1 MQDFRFA
8 ARQLWKSPGFLLVA
22 VVTLALGI
30 GANTAVFSVIN
41 AILLR
46 PLAYLDPGRLTLI
59 WSSVPSQGLPIF
71 SSAPPDYRAWRS
83 ENHTF
88 ADMGAFSNGGVNLS
102 VEGQPPQEL
111 TSSRITASLF
121 RTLGVRPILGNWFTE
136 RNEQWGEHRVA
147 ILSYGLWQRSF
158 GGDPNIVGRQVHLGG
173 EIYSIVGVMPK
184 DFVFF
189 RRPVVIWTPLAWP
202 PKDNMNTRNNH
213 FLWVVG
219 RLKPGV
225 TEAQASSDLNV
236 IADRIAKQFPE
247 NQGLSVR
254 LQDIRDNLVG
264 KVRAGLLAL
273 FGAVLFVLLVSCVN
287 LANLL
292 LARAASRHKEFA
304 VRSAIGA
311 SRTRLVRQFISESVF
326 LAALGG
332 AAGVLLGTVLLRVF
346 VSLLP
351 ATFPRIQSL
360 RMDPYVLAFTAA
372 LALGSVLLFGI
383 VPALEASRANPQE
396 ALHENARSV
405 ASGRRSRKIRS
416 VLVISEMALATALL
430 AGAGLLIKSFSRLLH
445 QDFGFEPRQVLTFA
459 MPMTEAKHPTDELQA
474 AFVGQVLQRLRVL
487 PGVTTVGI
495 VNTLPLGYGMG
506 WGKNVSGESFPPMH
520 SMADVPNVLF
530 NLVSSD
536 YLRAMSAR
544 LIAGRHF
551 SDSDTAKTHPVAIVN
566 QTFAQRFYPNQKV
579 VGKTIRLTPP
589 QELIPPQPP
598 EERDQPQAP
607 YRTIVGII
615 GDLKNGEANEQADA
629 EVFVPYTQFAG
640 EGWGAAPMFAV
651 RSEGDPASLTS
662 AIRNA
667 ISDLDT
673 EQPISDIAVM
683 GDRVQKSLA
692 QSRFTALL
700 LGLFSSVAVL
710 LAAIGIYGVISYGVS
725 ARSQEIGVR
734 MALGA
739 NRSSV
744 LAMVMKESLR
754 LAALGLVVGLV
765 LALGL
770 SRMIASLM
778 FGIRATD
785 PAVYLLISA
794 VVVVV
799 ALLAAAIPARRAAA
813 LEPMQALRAE

>member
-1 MQDFRFA
+1 
-8 ARQLWKSPGFLLVA
+8 
-22 VVTLALGI
+22 
-30 GANTAVFSVIN
+30 
-41 AILLR
+41 
-46 PLAYLDPGRLTLI
+46 
-59 WSSVPSQGLPIF
+59 
-71 SSAPPDYRAWRS
+71 
-83 ENHTF
+83 
-88 ADMGAFSNGGVNLS
+88 
-102 VEGQPPQEL
+102 
-111 TSSRITASLF
+111 
-121 RTLGVRPILGNWFTE
+121 
-136 RNEQWGEHRVA
+136 
-147 ILSYGLWQRSF
+147 
-158 GGDPNIVGRQVHLGG
+158 
-173 EIYSIVGVMPK
+173 
-184 DFVFF
+184 
-189 RRPVVIWTPLAWP
+189 
-202 PKDNMNTRNNH
+202 
-213 FLWVVG
+213 
-219 RLKPGV
+219 
-225 TEAQASSDLNV
+225 
-236 IADRIAKQFPE
+236 
-247 NQGLSVR
+247 
-254 LQDIRDNLVG
+254 
-264 KVRAGLLAL
+264 
-273 FGAVLFVLLVSCVN
+273 
-287 LANLL
+287 
-292 LARAASRHKEFA
+292 
-304 VRSAIGA
+304 
-311 SRTRLVRQFISESVF
+311 
-326 LAALGG
+326 
-332 AAGVLLGTVLLRVF
+332 
-346 VSLLP
+346 
-351 ATFPRIQSL
+351 
-360 RMDPYVLAFTAA
+360 
-372 LALGSVLLFGI
+372 
-383 VPALEASRANPQE
+383 LEASRANPQE